1 MGKTKKPRNTLLYK
15 AIFCYFLHN
24 FVKVKGC
31 VRCICSSLFLCLKE
45 NTNETRKNIF
55 YFTSKAVFIL
65 ERIKF

>member
-31 VRCICSSLFLCLKE
+31 VRCICSSLF
-45 NTNETRKNIF
+45 F
-55 YFTSKAVFIL
+55 MSKR
-65 ERIKF
+65 EH